1 MDEMNKDYSEGE
13 GNASTPVINGSVGMD
28 EMNKNTF
35 QGEGNASTPSNIA
48 SQNDILSDTDDET
61 IETLAE
67 LFNEGG
73 ALRGERIEIEKH
85 IKSPKLRKKNELK
98 RGDIRHYF
106 LKKEGDGHTD
116 KGYGPWSLGRE
127 KVLRKQAEGAP
138 FNEAIK
144 ARCQATRLW
153 RINSSAKNDTKTCK
167 NLNEDQGNAIP
178 LQDFTSKP
186 VLIGGD
192 AVALYPSM
200 DIIGTTELV
209 AKAVADSKVE
219 FKNINLKYLTIYLFL
234 VLGGDVMREN
244 GLGEYIPKRIRW
256 KESKAKALS
265 SKINREM
272 ENWSVQLD
280 EITWQEERMLVTLL
294 IKVSLLALMDSTC
307 YAFGGKIFKQLWG
320 AGIGLRASACMAKIV
335 MGLVDKMWAN
345 TQMTWSLKVY
355 MYFRYIDDLRIFLHP
370 ISEGWTWGDTG
381 WEYTGRSDGRSAI
394 ERTKQEIAK
403 SLNDVTDF
411 IQFTTEGEEDFVDLF
426 LPTLDFQTQV
436 QESGKIL
443 FKFFSKPMANNITIQ
458 YGTGLAKNVI
468 FSALRQELVRRML
481 NSSVELDWE
490 ERLHIVSDFVQLLI
504 NSGHRYPFIKS
515 VTLQAIT
522 KYKYMLRRAQL
533 DPENE
538 KFRPLYRPR
547 TYEQIIRQVTK
558 MTEGTTWYKNVNSY
572 DKYKNEWKAE
582 LNLNEGKKKRWRKK
596 RQKIYAEKKI
606 KNNKDVICA
615 MFVPPSVNSL
625 LLRSIEAAEAD
636 LESKM
641 DWNIKIIEQS
651 GMPLSLCLIPKFPL
665 INGCPKGVSCE
676 VCGNTAIKCSKRGV
690 IYKASCVW
698 CDSKHEDM
706 NIVNNCT
713 NDPLLLQEYDL
724 TAERTPMAPMN
735 GKVTVAP
742 NDDVERPVGV
752 NGMNNVPEMGGVVN
766 VAGVSG
772 ETLHNR
778 TCQGDA
784 KTGAVGMNGM
794 NNMVGMGGG
803 G

>member
-1 MDEMNKDYSEGE
+1 
-13 GNASTPVINGSVGMD
+13 
-28 EMNKNTF
+28 
-35 QGEGNASTPSNIA
+35 
-48 SQNDILSDTDDET
+48 
-61 IETLAE
+61 
-67 LFNEGG
+67 
-73 ALRGERIEIEKH
+73 
-85 IKSPKLRKKNELK
+85 
-98 RGDIRHYF
+98 
-106 LKKEGDGHTD
+106 
-116 KGYGPWSLGRE
+116 
-127 KVLRKQAEGAP
+127 
-138 FNEAIK
+138 
-144 ARCQATRLW
+144 
-153 RINSSAKNDTKTCK
+153 
-167 NLNEDQGNAIP
+167 
-178 LQDFTSKP
+178 
-186 VLIGGD
+186 
-192 AVALYPSM
+192 
-200 DIIGTTELV
+200 
-209 AKAVADSKVE
+209 
-219 FKNINLKYLTIYLFL
+219 
-234 VLGGDVMREN
+234 MREN

-665 INGCPKGVSCE
+665 ING
-676 VCGNTAIKCSKRGV
+676 
-690 IYKASCVW
+690 
-698 CDSKHEDM
+698 
-706 NIVNNCT
+706 
-713 NDPLLLQEYDL
+713 
-724 TAERTPMAPMN
+724 
-735 GKVTVAP
+735 
-742 NDDVERPVGV
+742 
-752 NGMNNVPEMGGVVN
+752 
-766 VAGVSG
+766 
-772 ETLHNR
+772 
-778 TCQGDA
+778 
-784 KTGAVGMNGM
+784 
-794 NNMVGMGGG
+794 
-803 G
+803 